1 MFTARKYLGFILI
14 SILAIT
20 SFAFA
25 GTARIKGD
33 IAGVDVN
40 TQTMLLSTDN
50 GFVQMNLSGSV
61 LKRNGMGIL
70 PEEFQIGERAHV
82 TYDPTTMNALEIT
95 VKGGYV
101 EGFIT
106 AINVTK
112 KGFYNVTLTAPK
124 SKPITL
130 EVNQK
135 TSLEKNGEPVQFF
148 DYQVGNY
155 AKAYYSPKYLMVTKF
170 MGWDVEEIESSIGL
184 TIKGYLVKIEL
195 GGSIGNSGRVTISD
209 ASGKL
214 VVMNVDRNTQIT
226 LNDTPSS
233 LRDLIVGDFVTVRS
247 GVKGIATSIRAV
259 RSNESLDQCEGYIVS
274 IKVKGDILPVIEI
287 VVNTKEYA
295 KPMVFTLPISA
306 EVWRD
311 GKKAKGFELRIGDFV
326 QIIYDEQKMNI
337 IKIEAWTPTK

>member
-1 MFTARKYLGFILI
+1 MFEARKCLGFVLI

-20 SFAFA
+20 SLAFA

-33 IAGVDVN
+33 IAGMDLN
-40 TQTMLLSTDN
+40 AQTMILSTDN
-50 GFVQMNLSGSV
+50 GFVQMNFSGSV

-70 PEEFQIGERAHV
+70 PEDFQIGERAHV
-82 TYDPTTMNALEIT
+82 TYDSVSMNALEIT
-95 VKGGYV
+95 VKGGYI
-101 EGFIT
+101 EGYIT

-112 KGFYNVTLTAPK
+112 KGFYNVTLTSPK

-135 TSLEKNGEPVQFF
+135 TSLEKNGEPIQFF

-170 MGWDVEEIESSIGL
+170 MGWDVEEIESAIGL
-184 TIKGYLVKIEL
+184 AVKGYLVKIEMGSTFGNL
-195 GGSIGNSGRVTISD
+195 GRITISD
-209 ASGKL
+209 GNGKL
-214 VVMNVDRNTQIT
+214 VVMNVDAKTSIT
-226 LNDTPSS
+226 LNDTPAG
-233 LRDLIVGDFVTVRS
+233 LRDLIVGDFVTARLAMNGRLIS
-247 GVKGIATSIRAV
+247 MRAV
-259 RSNESLDQCEGYIVS
+259 RSNENIDECEGYIVS
-274 IKVKGDILPVIEI
+274 IKIKGDFLPFFEI

-295 KPMVFTLPISA
+295 KPMVFTLPIGA
-306 EVWRD
+306 EVWKD
-311 GKKAKGFELRIGDFV
+311 GKKARGYELKVSDFV